1 MCCGFRVK
9 VDPGDWWCLT
19 DALREAYG
27 NDLPPHIMPISER
40 QGITFRASGHGHNA
54 EPVSWVRALKSAVG
68 LYEELSRRGVG
79 ADLFQR
85 EDPCEMRVLA
95 EKGHPVDLSRLCRA
109 MIPRTAAAQ
118 YLSALTT
125 IRHTQRP

>member
-1 MCCGFRVK
+1 MCCGFRVR
-9 VDPGDWWCLT
+9 VDAGDWRCLT

-27 NDLPPHIMPISER
+27 NDLPPHIMPIGER

-68 LYEELSRRGVG
+68 LYEDLSRRGVR

-85 EDPCEMRVLA
+85 EDPCNMRLLA
-95 EKGHPVDLSRLCRA
+95 EKGQAVDLSRLCRVA
-109 MIPRTAAAQ
+109 IKKTE
-118 YLSALTT
+118 S
-125 IRHTQRP
+125 TQQLIC